1 MSLLHVLSTS
11 IRLDVFGFFLLF
23 CLIKNADTCLSVSR
37 ETAVT
42 EEGRW
47 GPDALSASSASSVLV

>member
-11 IRLDVFGFFLLF
+11 IHLDVFFVFFAR
-23 CLIKNADTCLSVSR
+23 LIKNADTCLSVSR